1 MKTFH
6 IQIDNLGP
14 IKSASFDAAQMN
26 IVCGKN
32 NSGKSVFLHTVYCL
46 LAYWRY
52 RIPMELNPEDERSML
67 SIGDSNIDYEKYI
80 SSIDREVNDSM
91 IDFINQLPTL
101 LAKDIDVSKTRISF
115 SIGKEYAMN
124 LFQSLNLDFNFE
136 ISKDAA
142 FRITKEKGSFRV
154 RCVLVNKTGS
164 NLDED
169 GVMNAYRFVTAQI
182 RHFVLPTPMLLTAE
196 RAGSIMYGAD
206 VLAHGFQLSQNAIGQ
221 HPTIQHKYPYALI
234 QEIQF
239 LQDIKR
245 GQLES
250 VASASNGVVSGL
262 VNEFS
267 NKVARGSFRVDDGRI
282 FYQST
287 DMPGKEKI
295 DVEAASTSVKALVEL
310 HYFLRSMRRLS
321 SLLMIDEPELNLHPE
336 RQRELIRFLSKLV
349 NVGGV
354 GVAIS
359 THSPTIVREL
369 NTLIALAENK
379 EQCNAVIRTFGYAQ
393 EELLS
398 KDRVACGIVEKGEM
412 IQQKGEDLGRGFFV
426 KSFDDSADQISNVQA
441 AIVEKWNE

>member
-32 NSGKSVFLHTVYCL
+32 NSGKSIFLHTVYCL

-52 RIPMELNPEDERSML
+52 QIPMDLNPEDERSML

-80 SSIDREVNDSM
+80 LSIDQDVNASI

-101 LAKDIDVSKTRISF
+101 LAKDIDVSETRISF
-115 SIGKEYAMN
+115 SIGKEYALA

-142 FRITKEKGSFRV
+142 FKITKEKGSFRV

-182 RHFVLPTPMLLTAE
+182 RHFVLPIPMLLTAE

-221 HPTIQHKYPYALI
+221 QPTIQHRYPYALI

-239 LQDIKR
+239 LQNIRR
-245 GQLES
+245 GLLES
-250 VASASNGVVSGL
+250 EAVASDGMENGL
-262 VNEFS
+262 VDDFS
-267 NKVARGSFRVDDGRI
+267 NKVAKGSFRVDDGKI

-287 DMPGKEKI
+287 DLPGKEKI
-295 DVEAASTSVKALVEL
+295 DVETASTSVKALVGL
-310 HYFLRSMRRLS
+310 HYFLKSMRRLA

-369 NTLIALAENK
+369 NTLIALGENK
-379 EQCNAVIRTFGYAQ
+379 EKCEAIMQEYRYVQ

-398 KDRVACGIVEKGEM
+398 IDRVACGIVENGEM
-412 IQQKGEDLGRGFFV
+412 KQQKDGDLASGFFV

-441 AIVEKWNE
+441 AIVEKWDG